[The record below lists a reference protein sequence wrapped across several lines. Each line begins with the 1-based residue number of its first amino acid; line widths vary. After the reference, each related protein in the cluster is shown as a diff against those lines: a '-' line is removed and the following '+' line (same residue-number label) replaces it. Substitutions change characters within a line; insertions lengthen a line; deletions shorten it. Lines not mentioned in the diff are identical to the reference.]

1 MAERGQE
8 TPGLEGHHLQRCLR
22 VSVYESDLTFGQ
34 AKRIADQ
41 AACEVAL
48 HPMLLAWFERATGEH
63 SPKVEC
69 CGDDKPAWR
78 VYAESRGGDLTVRL
92 NGGEY
97 EFVYRSQERPD
108 EEERLWQD
116 ESEKR
121 KKG

>member
-1 MAERGQE
+1 MAAREQE
-8 TPGLEGHHLQRCLR
+8 NPEFQGNHLQRCLR

-41 AACEVAL
+41 SAREVAP
-48 HPMLLAWFERATGEH
+48 HPMLLAWFERATGEY

-78 VYAESRGGDLTVRL
+78 VYAESRGGDLTVCL

-97 EFVYRSQERPD
+97 EFIYRSQETRD
-108 EEERLWQD
+108 EEDRLRQ
-116 ESEKR
+116 SETENR
-121 KKG
+121 EKG